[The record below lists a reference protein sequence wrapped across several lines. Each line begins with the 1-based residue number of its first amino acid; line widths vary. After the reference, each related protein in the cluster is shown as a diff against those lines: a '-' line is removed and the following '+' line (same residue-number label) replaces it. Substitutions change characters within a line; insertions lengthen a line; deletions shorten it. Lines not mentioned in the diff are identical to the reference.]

1 MYEPWS
7 QLHANLMFHAARYCL
22 HRFAK
27 VELSRRSRK
36 ASHRAAFTTFK
47 KEKKDPGESV
57 VEGEDCPE
65 LVIVAESALFLL
77 FADGYFPSLSRSFGE
92 ETSAAWLHDLQTLV
106 CRVWHSATHSGH
118 PPIQVIGEMFKHL
131 CDDPIHDYQ
140 ACSRVTLA
148 QGRCCFCSP
157 DQCIG
162 LGVI

>member
-65 LVIVAESALFLL
+65 LVIVAESTLFLL
-77 FADGYFPSLSRSFGE
+77 LPTVTSQAYRGTSRKGHQRSGYMKF
-92 ETSAAWLHDLQTLV
+92 
-106 CRVWHSATHSGH
+106 
-118 PPIQVIGEMFKHL
+118 
-131 CDDPIHDYQ
+131 
-140 ACSRVTLA
+140 
-148 QGRCCFCSP
+148 
-157 DQCIG
+157 
-162 LGVI
+162 

>member
-47 KEKKDPGESV
+47 KEKKDHGESV

-65 LVIVAESALFLL
+65 LVIVAESTLFLL
-77 FADGYFPSLSRSFGE
+77 FADGYVPSLSGDFKEG
-92 ETSAAWLHDLQTLV
+92 TSAVWLHEILKPCWPSGSLSDASRT
-106 CRVWHSATHSGH
+106 STHSGDMGS
-118 PPIQVIGEMFKHL
+118 VRTSL
-131 CDDPIHDYQ
+131 
-140 ACSRVTLA
+140 
-148 QGRCCFCSP
+148 
-157 DQCIG
+157 
-162 LGVI
+162 